1 MEKYSYVKIAN
12 LDRLTIEIRNSD
24 ISIALDHIEL
34 VDDALDIWFKGELSE
49 NEMDIL
55 LALVI
60 AHVDAPIA
68 QPPVDVNIA
77 NSKKD
82 SKGITKVSIYEPEGF
97 SATVATHDFT
107 DKCSWFGDSVL
118 VQNEVAVQLEDEK
131 KFQLAHTFIIDM
143 AHGRCYD
150 EDVILLATP
159 SYKPVVKLDDVV
171 KVEGVDFEID
181 YALGQ
186 IIFPEIVE
194 GELKVSYHY
203 ATTSNYIL
211 KPRPN
216 MILQIKTAEI
226 QFSKDV
232 SITNPII
239 FEVYAEVAS
248 GVKVAVPG
256 TRIAYKNEKDFM
268 NACNGGQGFI
278 PQWGN
283 IDWETIVFPFD
294 YARPKALKSSQKV
307 EIRVFLR
314 DHTPLPGKYAT
325 GTFYITSEPEV

>member
-1 MEKYSYVKIAN
+1 MNFIKVVN
-12 LDRLTIEIRNSD
+12 VDRLSKEIRESD
-24 ISIALDHIEL
+24 ITVALDYVNASDSDCDVFFKAEL
-34 VDDALDIWFKGELSE
+34 SQVDLDILDALILNHVPSPLPELSIQE
-49 NEMDIL
+49 
-55 LALVI
+55 
-60 AHVDAPIA
+60 
-68 QPPVDVNIA
+68 VNIA

-97 SATVATHDFT
+97 SATVSTHDFT
-107 DKCSWFGDSVL
+107 DPCSWFGDSIL
-118 VQNEVAVQLEDEK
+118 VENEIATQLEDEK
-131 KFQLAHTFIIDM
+131 KFQLANINIIDM

-159 SYKPVVKLDDVV
+159 SYKPVVKLDDVI

-181 YALGQ
+181 YELGQ

-203 ATTSNYIL
+203 ATTSNFIL
-211 KPRPN
+211 KPRPA
-216 MILQIKTAEI
+216 MVLQIKTAEI

-239 FEVYAEVAS
+239 FEVYIEYSPGLFAP
-248 GVKVAVPG
+248 VPG

-283 IDWETIVFPFD
+283 IDWETIIFPFD
-294 YARPKALKSSQKV
+294 YARPKALKSSLKV